1 MKAAG
6 DILLISCY
14 ELGHQPLH
22 LASLQSLLQ
31 QAGYTP
37 IPVDTAVETLTGEAI
52 TTAKFVGV
60 FVPRHTAMCLGQQI
74 AKRVR
79 SLNPAA
85 HICFYGLYA
94 SLNADSLL
102 QDCIDSAIG
111 GEFEVPLLK
120 LIAALENDQPI
131 SIPGV
136 STRLQSSTPWIQRP
150 TFAIPDRH
158 QLPSPER
165 YARLELNG
173 DRLLAGYPQTT
184 PASHPPSPHSPPPP

>member
-1 MKAAG
+1 MKALG

-14 ELGHQPLH
+14 ELVHQPFH
-22 LASLQSLLQ
+22 LASLQSLLE

-52 TTAKFVGV
+52 TTAKFVGISV
-60 FVPRHTAMCLGQQI
+60 AMHTALRLGAQL
-74 AKRVR
+74 AHRVR
-79 SLNPAA
+79 SLNPGA

-94 SLNADSLL
+94 SLNADYLL

-120 LIAALENDQPI
+120 LIAALESGQPI
-131 SIPGV
+131 LIPGV
-136 STRLQSSTPWIQRP
+136 STRMQSSTPWIQRP
-150 TFAIPDRH
+150 TFTIPERH
-158 QLPSPER
+158 QLPPPDR

-173 DRLLAGYPQTT
+173 DLLLTGYTETT
-184 PASHPPSPHSPPPP
+184 RGCTHTSLHCPITP